1 MFAEDTELFKEIKSS
16 NDTPAL
22 QENPTNL
29 ESWFIPFDA
38 SLKKS
43 KCHSH
48 QISHETKPTIN
59 VYHMNGFILESINV
73 LK

>member
-1 MFAEDTELFKEIKSS
+1 MFAEDTELSKEIKSS

-48 QISHETKPTIN
+48 
-59 VYHMNGFILESINV
+59 
-73 LK
+73 

>member
-29 ESWFIPFDA
+29 AFDA

-48 QISHETKPTIN
+48 
-59 VYHMNGFILESINV
+59 
-73 LK
+73 